1 MEPETVF
8 TDDDPEFEALVADAK
23 SGKIDNGLKATLY
36 EVRSMQ
42 SCYRILHEGRTFE
55 LGIRMEWWGKRTA
68 TLLRPTRLH
77 YGTISLNDDENS
89 TITPGR
95 TNKDNVK
102 HVATLRARL

>member
-55 LGIRMEWWGKRTA
+55 LGIRMEWWGKDRDITA
-68 TLLRPTRLH
+68 PH
-77 YGTISLNDDENS
+77 EI
-89 TITPGR
+89 
-95 TNKDNVK
+95 
-102 HVATLRARL
+102 TLRDYLFERQCAEREALDMTAWVSTRRRCEET